1 MVLEKTLESPLDD
14 GKEIKPANP
23 KKKKQPILKEISPEY
38 SFSFRNDWFDLLA
51 VERTLKSLLQHCSA
65 FLYGPTLAFILDY
78 WKNHSFD
85 YMGLYWQSDISA
97 F

>member
-1 MVLEKTLESPLDD
+1 MRWLFTSGGQSIGASTSASVLPMNIQ
-14 GKEIKPANP
+14 G
-23 KKKKQPILKEISPEY
+23 

-85 YMGLYWQSDISA
+85 NMGLYWQSDISA